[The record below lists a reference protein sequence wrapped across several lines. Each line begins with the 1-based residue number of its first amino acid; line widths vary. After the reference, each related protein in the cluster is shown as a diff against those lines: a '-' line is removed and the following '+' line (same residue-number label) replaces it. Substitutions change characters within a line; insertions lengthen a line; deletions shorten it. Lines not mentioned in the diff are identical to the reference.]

1 MGRDIYLLAKTYRA
15 VSKLKARIKHR
26 ESSNMRSN
34 HNNQKL
40 IQEEEEKVTK
50 QFLDIQILYLLRSGP
65 KTLYSMRGVLL
76 EMFGVQ
82 RSFGTIHPHLTRLE
96 KLGLIEGFTIDS
108 GQLHFPKR
116 IYRLTR
122 KGRSSLEREINL
134 LSKMVTKM
142 SRNAR

>member
-1 MGRDIYLLAKTYRA
+1 VRTK
-15 VSKLKARIKHR
+15 K
-26 ESSNMRSN
+26 ESAHTLRTTNSSV
-34 HNNQKL
+34 KL

-50 QFLDIQILYLLRSGP
+50 QFLDMQILYLLRSGP

-96 KLGLIEGFTIDS
+96 KLGLIEGFTVAS
-108 GQLHFPKR
+108 GQSHFPKR

-122 KGRSSLEREINL
+122 KGRASLEREINL
-134 LSKMVTKM
+134 LSKMVLKM
-142 SRNAR
+142 SKSVR